1 MKRKMISIVLALC
14 LTMSLTACGS
24 SGTSTESK
32 NPSEAADTSDDTDEA
47 LDAEENLSLV
57 EFNVPAEFV
66 GDSTQE
72 ELDATAN
79 ENGFDSITLNEDG
92 SATYVMT
99 KAKHQEMMVEIT
111 DTINAAL
118 EDMIGSEDYPN
129 ITDITA
135 NDDFTEFTVTTSSTE
150 LSFSESLLVIAF
162 YTYGGT
168 YNIFNTTPVDNIHV
182 DFVNSESGE
191 IIDTVN
197 SSD

>member
-72 ELDATAN
+72 ELDTTAN